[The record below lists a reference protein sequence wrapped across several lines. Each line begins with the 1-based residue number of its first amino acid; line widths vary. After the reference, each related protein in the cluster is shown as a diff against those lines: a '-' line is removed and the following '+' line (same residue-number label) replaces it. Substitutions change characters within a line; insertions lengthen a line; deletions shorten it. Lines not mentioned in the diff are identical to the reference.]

1 MKHLCGIYKV
11 INYQFDQL
19 ACLHLFLM
27 INSSILKR
35 MLRFFFISRY
45 EFIKW
50 LFCTEKGIIMHA
62 LTIRHFYIMCHHLFY
77 ARRKVIISF
86 WSYFINEWMLF
97 LWMVSVWNR
106 LCIFNFFFN
115 VRLKQG
121 LGHPQWFTLGS
132 WGCCFCCFEL
142 FWHLCKVDTS
152 TKHPVFVFIKK
163 KKTLKALYQHI
174 S

>member
-1 MKHLCGIYKV
+1 MYNVVKSHKEFTGLNLKIKKFNVILIYANNKLWSICVVYIQSDKLSIWSIGLPPPLFNDQFLHSETNAKV
-11 INYQFDQL
+11 
-19 ACLHLFLM
+19 
-27 INSSILKR
+27 
-35 MLRFFFISRY
+35 FFISRY

-106 LCIFNFFFN
+106 LCIFYFFF
-115 VRLKQG
+115 
-121 LGHPQWFTLGS
+121 FM
-132 WGCCFCCFEL
+132 WG
-142 FWHLCKVDTS
+142 WSKV
-152 TKHPVFVFIKK
+152 
-163 KKTLKALYQHI
+163 
-174 S
+174 